1 MRRIYL
7 LLLLLP
13 CLTILV
19 HAQDF
24 PLNESGKIY
33 FYEVARAD
41 SLRKDVLYHNAVRWF
56 YALRNPDL
64 QMVIKADSL
73 KGKIDAQNELSLYSQ
88 TGVLKKLS
96 GKVTYTSSVEVKD
109 NLYRYTFS
117 NFVFHYYKQDR
128 TYKIVA
134 TGKTK
139 DLEDTNASGWQKLW
153 DQHRNTVFK
162 KITADIGQ
170 LKTMII
176 EVPVD
181 PKKEKEKKKEI
192 KWEE

>member
-1 MRRIYL
+1 MRRIYI

-13 CLTILV
+13 CLTMPGY
-19 HAQDF
+19 AQDF

-41 SLRKDVLYHNAVRWF
+41 SLTKDLLYHNALKWF
-56 YALRNPDL
+56 YSLRNPDL
-64 QMVIKADSL
+64 QMVVKADSL
-73 KGKIDAQNELSLYSQ
+73 KGKVDAENELSVYSQ

-96 GKVTYTSSVEVKD
+96 GKVTYTASVEVKD

-117 NFVFHYYKQDR
+117 NFIFHYYKQDR

-139 DLEDTNASGWQKLW
+139 DLEDVKASGWQKLW

-162 KITADIGQ
+162 KITADIAQ
-170 LKTMII
+170 LKTMIK
-176 EVPVD
+176 ELPVD
-181 PKKEKEKKKEI
+181 PTKEKEKKKEI

>member
-1 MRRIYL
+1 MHRLCIL
-7 LLLLLP
+7 LLVLP
-13 CLTILV
+13 CLILR
-19 HAQDF
+19 AYSQDF

-33 FYEVARAD
+33 FYEVVKAD
-41 SLRKDVLYHNAVRWF
+41 SLTKDFLYHNALKWV

-64 QMVIKADSL
+64 QMTVKPDSL
-73 KGKIDAQNELSLYSQ
+73 KGKIEAENELSVYSQ

-139 DLEDTNASGWQKLW
+139 DLEDSKASGWQKLW

-162 KITADIGQ
+162 KITGDIAQ
-170 LKTMII
+170 LKIAI
-176 EVPVD
+176 VEVPVD
-181 PKKEKEKKKEI
+181 PKKEQAKKKEI

>member
-1 MRRIYL
+1 MHRVCIL
-7 LLLLLP
+7 LLLLL
-13 CLTILV
+13 CLVISGYT
-19 HAQDF
+19 QDF

-33 FYEVARAD
+33 FYEVAKGD
-41 SLRKDVLYHNAVRWF
+41 SLTKDLLYHNALKWL

-64 QMVIKADSL
+64 QMTIKADSL
-73 KGKIDAQNELSLYSQ
+73 KGKIDAQNELSVYSQ

-96 GKVTYTSSVEVKD
+96 GKVTYTSSVEVRD

-139 DLEDTNASGWQKLW
+139 DLEDSKASGWQKLW
-153 DQHRNTVFK
+153 DQHRNTIFK
-162 KITADIGQ
+162 KITDDIAQ
-170 LKTMII
+170 LKIMIV

-181 PKKEKEKKKEI
+181 PKKEQAKKKEI

>member
-1 MRRIYL
+1 MRRTCI

-13 CLTILV
+13 CLTISGY
-19 HAQDF
+19 AQDF

-33 FYEVARAD
+33 FYEVAKAD
-41 SLRKDVLYHNAVRWF
+41 SLTKDFLYHNALKWF

-64 QMVIKADSL
+64 QMIIKGDSL
-73 KGKIDAQNELSLYSQ
+73 KGKIDAQNELSVYSQ

-96 GKVTYTSSVEVKD
+96 GKVTYTSSVEVRD

-117 NFVFHYYKQDR
+117 NFIFHYYKQDR
-128 TYKIVA
+128 TYKIVE

-139 DLEDTNASGWQKLW
+139 DLEDSKASGWQKLW

-162 KITADIGQ
+162 KITGDIAQ
-170 LKTMII
+170 LKIMIV

-181 PKKEKEKKKEI
+181 PKKEQAKKKEI